1 MKNGVEEKRW
11 VHYDLLRILAA
22 FSVVMLHSSAQFW
35 YTLDINSREWV
46 IANSYD
52 ALFRFGVP
60 VFVML
65 SGAIFLPRQ
74 RELKIKRLF
83 THNIL
88 RMAAIFVFW
97 SAVYGLKDSTYFDF
111 TQAGWKDVV
120 KEMVLGRYHLW
131 FLPMIAGLYML
142 LPILRVW
149 VQNAE
154 RKNLEYFLFLF
165 LALQILCGTLKTL
178 FPSNYLHYVLELLQV
193 DLVCG
198 YAGYFVL
205 GYYVAHIGIP
215 AKYHKI
221 IYSSVIPAAVLN
233 VVLGNYLSHRAGEPK
248 GDIYD
253 SFGLFTFCIVLACFL
268 FFTEVM
274 GKIHYSARVS
284 AVIREVSEGTLGVYV
299 MHVGLM
305 EILEVYGIHS
315 MMVPNI
321 VGIPLYAI
329 LCFVICLVAASV
341 LRRVP
346 FLGRYLC

>member
-1 MKNGVEEKRW
+1 MENGVEEKRM

-35 YTLDINSREWV
+35 YTLDINSREWM

-74 RELKIKRLF
+74 RELKIKRLY
-83 THNIL
+83 THNIF
-88 RMAAIFVFW
+88 RMATIFVFW
-97 SAVYGLKDSTYFDF
+97 SAVYGLKDCVNFDF
-111 TQAGWKDVV
+111 TQTGWKDVA
-120 KEMVLGRYHLW
+120 KEMILGRYHLW

-142 LPILRVW
+142 LPILRIW

-154 RKNLEYFLFLF
+154 RKNLEYFLALF
-165 LALQILCGTLKTL
+165 FALQILCGTLKSL
-178 FPSNYLHYVLELLQV
+178 FSSTYLHYVLELLQV

-215 AKYHKI
+215 SKYHKM
-221 IYSSVIPAAVLN
+221 IYFSVIPAAVLN
-233 VVLGNYLSHRAGEPK
+233 VVLGNYLSRRAGEPK

-274 GKIHYSARVS
+274 GKIHYSAKVS
-284 AVIREVSEGTLGVYV
+284 TIIREVSGGTLGVYV

-305 EILEVYGIHS
+305 EVLEAHGIHS

-321 VGIPLYAI
+321 VGIPIYAFF
-329 LCFVICLVAASV
+329 CFVICLAVASV

-346 FLGRYLC
+346 LLGKYIC

>member
-1 MKNGVEEKRW
+1 MGSGVEEKRM

-35 YTLDINSREWV
+35 YSSDINSGEWI

-60 VFVML
+60 VFVMI
-65 SGAIFLPRQ
+65 SGAIFLPEQ
-74 RELKIKRLF
+74 RELNIKRLY
-83 THNIL
+83 THNIFRL
-88 RMAAIFVFW
+88 AAIYVFW
-97 SAVYGLKDSTYFDF
+97 SCLYGLKDCAHFDF
-111 TQAGWKDVV
+111 TQAGWKEVI
-120 KEMVLGRYHLW
+120 KEMILGRYHLW

-142 LPILRVW
+142 LPVLRVW

-154 RKNLEYFLFLF
+154 RRNLEYFLVLF
-165 LALQILCGTLKTL
+165 FALQILCQTLRAL
-178 FPSNYLHYVLELLQV
+178 FSAPYLNYVLDLLRV

-198 YAGYFVL
+198 YGGYFVL
-205 GYYVAHIGIP
+205 GYYAAHIGIP
-215 AKYHKI
+215 RKYHKPL
-221 IYSSVIPAAVLN
+221 YFSVLPAAVLN
-233 VVLGNYLSHRAGEPK
+233 VVLGNYLSLRAGEPR

-274 GKIHYSARVS
+274 AKIHYSAKAS

-305 EILEVYGIHS
+305 EILEACGFHS
-315 MMVPNI
+315 RTLPNLA
-321 VGIPLYAI
+321 GIPVHAFT
-329 LCFVICLVAASV
+329 CFVICLAAASV
-341 LRRVP
+341 LRRLPVV
-346 FLGRYLC
+346 GRYIC